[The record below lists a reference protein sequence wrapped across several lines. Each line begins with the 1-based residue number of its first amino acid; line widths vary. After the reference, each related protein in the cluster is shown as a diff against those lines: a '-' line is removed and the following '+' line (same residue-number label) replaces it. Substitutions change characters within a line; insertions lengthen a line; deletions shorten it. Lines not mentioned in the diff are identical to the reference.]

1 MDATRKRR
9 TKDQARRLYYAGH
22 RQHRFA
28 KHMGF
33 AAPSPAAAGPRAQA
47 MFAGT
52 DEHCILRPSDRGL
65 AAITEAVASQHLM
78 LQAG

>member
-1 MDATRKRR
+1 MDATRRRR

-33 AAPSPAAAGPRAQA
+33 AAPSPAAGRRLNGPHQ
-47 MFAGT
+47 
-52 DEHCILRPSDRGL
+52 L
-65 AAITEAVASQHLM
+65 ASCVAITSRAADHNPLT
-78 LQAG
+78 A